1 MEHDQPK
8 VKANKLLKWLD
19 DNGAE
24 IHRQPGSE
32 RLPGP
37 FEWIPETSE
46 FQGWLSNGPPTLLL
60 VGRPGSGK
68 TTAASLVV
76 DTLLRQ
82 DHLGR
87 RVGVAFLHVGTGK
100 KKRNAMQ
107 LLRSLLYQ
115 LGQRLASSYIR
126 SRNHPPMED
135 VLDILSETTP
145 NPSQGDMVSQILPK
159 VIDKFDRVYVVVD
172 ELDQMT
178 ENRRRLYSSLLGLR
192 NENLRL
198 FLTTCHSPDE
208 KSRLHKD
215 PQILISGANVRKDLD
230 TYITKRLT
238 DLPKFISYRPTVER
252 RVKKRVMEDANE
264 LWVAIY
270 ELRVCLTSFQDT
282 CRKTSDGRTYEYERR
297 KHRT

>member
-1 MEHDQPK
+1 MD
-8 VKANKLLKWLD
+8 
-19 DNGAE
+19 
-24 IHRQPGSE
+24 
-32 RLPGP
+32 
-37 FEWIPETSE
+37 
-46 FQGWLSNGPPTLLL
+46 
-60 VGRPGSGK
+60 
-68 TTAASLVV
+68 
-76 DTLLRQ
+76 
-82 DHLGR
+82 
-87 RVGVAFLHVGTGK
+87 
-100 KKRNAMQ
+100 
-107 LLRSLLYQ
+107 
-115 LGQRLASSYIR
+115 
-126 SRNHPPMED
+126 D
-135 VLDILSETTP
+135 VLDILSERIP
-145 NPSQGDMVSQILPK
+145 NPSQGDMVSRILPK

-230 TYITKRLT
+230 TYVTKRLT
-238 DLPKFISYRPTVER
+238 DLPKFISYRPIVER

-264 LWVAIY
+264 LWVVMY